1 MILSKNNILYYDYK
15 NNIRFIVKEYFS
27 NFSPKVKSLEEAIN
41 KINEYFYIYNDFNKY
56 GITTNK
62 LGNSEDILYCDK
74 TYNEFESKFASLIL
88 SILNSYN
95 PEKFI
100 NTKYYQLLKNYQKSI
115 ISTDKMAKIYYEFS
129 KFTNKQEFPF
139 SKILD
144 YLNERQST
152 LKNTE
157 YISYS
162 NYIKKKIGINSD
174 FIDTIIKNNIV
185 PLKIVTI
192 SEEQIEYNLSTAKN
206 IIYEIL
212 KDYYDIN
219 ILTKLLDSIYIS
231 TTRSGT
237 VVAYGEIPIINI
249 YSDNKSVDIIV
260 LAHELGHA
268 YHYYCNEENEIENFG
283 SRSDFSEAFA
293 IATQLIVADSLGLKN
308 TIIRDY
314 NNFYCDTLY
323 SLKIALYIE
332 EHQKELTE
340 TMLKE
345 KFEDYKNY
353 FRFILENFYDY
364 YYFIGFIAGNIL
376 SKKIVANKYSKETL
390 KQKLAFNS
398 NSSLI
403 EIFKLFDI
411 NIANEKDLIKY
422 IQFINEYYQNLVRN

>member
-74 TYNEFESKFASLIL
+74 TYNEFESKFATLIL

-192 SEEQIEYNLSTAKN
+192 SEEQIEYNLK
-206 IIYEIL
+206 
-212 KDYYDIN
+212 
-219 ILTKLLDSIYIS
+219 
-231 TTRSGT
+231 
-237 VVAYGEIPIINI
+237 
-249 YSDNKSVDIIV
+249 
-260 LAHELGHA
+260 
-268 YHYYCNEENEIENFG
+268 
-283 SRSDFSEAFA
+283 
-293 IATQLIVADSLGLKN
+293 
-308 TIIRDY
+308 
-314 NNFYCDTLY
+314 
-323 SLKIALYIE
+323 
-332 EHQKELTE
+332 
-340 TMLKE
+340 
-345 KFEDYKNY
+345 
-353 FRFILENFYDY
+353 
-364 YYFIGFIAGNIL
+364 
-376 SKKIVANKYSKETL
+376 
-390 KQKLAFNS
+390 
-398 NSSLI
+398 
-403 EIFKLFDI
+403 
-411 NIANEKDLIKY
+411 
-422 IQFINEYYQNLVRN
+422 

>member
-1 MILSKNNILYYDYK
+1 M
-15 NNIRFIVKEYFS
+15 
-27 NFSPKVKSLEEAIN
+27 SLCRL
-41 KINEYFYIYNDFNKY
+41 F
-56 GITTNK
+56 
-62 LGNSEDILYCDK
+62 L
-74 TYNEFESKFASLIL
+74 
-88 SILNSYN
+88 LN
-95 PEKFI
+95 
-100 NTKYYQLLKNYQKSI
+100 
-115 ISTDKMAKIYYEFS
+115 
-129 KFTNKQEFPF
+129 
-139 SKILD
+139 
-144 YLNERQST
+144 QSM
-152 LKNTE
+152 
-157 YISYS
+157 
-162 NYIKKKIGINSD
+162 KKKIGINSD
-174 FIDTIIKNNIV
+174 FIDTIIKNNV
-185 PLKIVTI
+185 APLKIVTI
-192 SEEQIEYNLSTAKN
+192 SEEKIEYNLSTAKN

-293 IATQLIVADSLGLKN
+293 IATQLIVADSLRLKN
-308 TIIRDY
+308 AIIRDY
-314 NNFYCDTLY
+314 NNFYCDALY

-364 YYFIGFIAGNIL
+364 YYF
-376 SKKIVANKYSKETL
+376 
-390 KQKLAFNS
+390 
-398 NSSLI
+398 
-403 EIFKLFDI
+403 
-411 NIANEKDLIKY
+411 
-422 IQFINEYYQNLVRN
+422 QNLVRN